1 MNPYLLTSGIRLND
15 CMFTEPVD
23 LSAWRPPQYAG
34 LFAVFVHDASW
45 APKPLQPLCFG
56 EFGNN
61 APRTALL
68 GNYNELVGAANGR
81 KLTIAV
87 YPMPYSTTAQR
98 RAVRDE
104 LVWAYNPARQET
116 VQAGTEPQ
124 QEQQREP
131 RRRIGFMPDCEPAR

>member
-1 MNPYLLTSGIRLND
+1 MRACSPYSCTTR
-15 CMFTEPVD
+15 V
-23 LSAWRPPQYAG
+23 G
-34 LFAVFVHDASW
+34 LRSRC
-45 APKPLQPLCFG
+45 CFG

-81 KLTIAV
+81 KLTVAV

-104 LVWAYNPARQET
+104 LVWAYNPARQESVPAT
-116 VQAGTEPQ
+116 AEV
-124 QEQQREP
+124 QREP
-131 RRRIGFMPDCEPAR
+131 RRRIGFMPDREPAR